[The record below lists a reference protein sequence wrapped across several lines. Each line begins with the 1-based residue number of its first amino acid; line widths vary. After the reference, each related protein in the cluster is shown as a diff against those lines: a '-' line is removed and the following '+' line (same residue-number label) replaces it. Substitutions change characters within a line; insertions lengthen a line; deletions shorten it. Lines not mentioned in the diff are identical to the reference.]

1 MELREKWA
9 MRGRNPQNLTDGQ
22 RIEDAMV
29 GDMKMSDWMTFR
41 DKLAQ
46 RYLTT
51 TKRSD
56 KMPPLVPDNVDTIT
70 LGGRFKLPTSVYNHI
85 AYGPYAPKSKFFLG
99 GT

>member
-1 MELREKWA
+1 
-9 MRGRNPQNLTDGQ
+9 
-22 RIEDAMV
+22 
-29 GDMKMSDWMTFR
+29 MSDWMTFR

-56 KMPPLVPDNVDTIT
+56 KMPPLVPDNVGSLT

-85 AYGPYAPKSKFFLG
+85 AYGAYDPKKKKFLG
-99 GT
+99 GHLNGFGWVQGKNEFPSRMDDERYHESS